1 MYQCGG
7 CGASL
12 RGNLSSVPC
21 SAPQRFFFPFGL
33 VSPYLTDSPVRA
45 QQRTAPAPA
54 QETPTCLRLLRA
66 ATWTPATSRRPAGPA
81 PRLLPMSGA
90 LAGPAPRPLRM
101 AGALLTPPR
110 LAMPSPPTPCRRG
123 IVFLTKWRW
132 SRRGGANRL
141 RPLRRSM
148 AAAQQEMPVETE
160 TPPLNRWMIQT
171 RGRNA
176 RSNRP
181 MLRERGTQVKLQRS
195 RSTAS
200 TRTVISNLRRNHQ
213 LLNLHGDKKKRKM
226 QGKRRRAHLVALS
239 SKNNIWGPCGRRF
252 SRRWMSSKATSPNF
266 SASPQSSTRHARA
279 HLVFPSKKATC
290 PARRRRP
297 RSSLPERVTPP
308 LLPTATVAAQ
318 LVR

>member
-1 MYQCGG
+1 M
-7 CGASL
+7 
-12 RGNLSSVPC
+12 
-21 SAPQRFFFPFGL
+21 
-33 VSPYLTDSPVRA
+33 T
-45 QQRTAPAPA
+45 
-54 QETPTCLRLLRA
+54 
-66 ATWTPATSRRPAGPA
+66 
-81 PRLLPMSGA
+81 
-90 LAGPAPRPLRM
+90 
-101 AGALLTPPR
+101 
-110 LAMPSPPTPCRRG
+110 
-123 IVFLTKWRW
+123 
-132 SRRGGANRL
+132 
-141 RPLRRSM
+141 
-148 AAAQQEMPVETE
+148 AAQQEMPVETE
-160 TPPLNRWMIQT
+160 TPLLNRWMIQR

-195 RSTAS
+195 RSTTS

-213 LLNLHGDKKKRKM
+213 LLNLHGDKKKKM

-266 SASPQSSTRHARA
+266 SASPLSSTRHARA

-308 LLPTATVAAQ
+308 LLPTVTVAAQ